1 MEEKNWY
8 NYIIFDKLSKSKKT
22 YIGSTVNPT
31 RRFRQH
37 NQEIKG
43 GARYTRGGQWNPY
56 IVLYD
61 LSHTKSS
68 ALSYE
73 WHLKNSSRKFKNLTS
88 HTRRKKGLEK
98 FLFGKTSYKSRSYT
112 HILFVN
118 SSYRY
123 LTPLVNSSVCLI
135 YLETKDFVSKVL
147 NNWVGLITN
156 VNTIRCQHE
165 LKFFPNQ

>member
-1 MEEKNWY
+1 MDEKKWY
-8 NYIIFDKLSKSKKT
+8 NYIIFDKLSKKT

-43 GARYTRGGQWNPY
+43 GAKYTRGGQWIPY
-56 IVLYD
+56 IILYD

-73 WHLKNSSRKFKNLTS
+73 WHLKNSSRKFKNMPS
-88 HTRRKKGLEK
+88 YVKRKKGLEK
-98 FLFGKTSYKSRSYT
+98 FLFGKTSYISRSYT

-118 SSYRY
+118 SAYKH
-123 LTPLVNSSVCLI
+123 LIPLVNSSVCLI
-135 YLETKDFVSKVL
+135 YLETKDFVSGVL
-147 NNWVGLITN
+147 NHWVELIIN
-156 VNTIRCQHE
+156 VNTLKYQHE
-165 LKFFPNQ
+165 CGLNLFPNQ